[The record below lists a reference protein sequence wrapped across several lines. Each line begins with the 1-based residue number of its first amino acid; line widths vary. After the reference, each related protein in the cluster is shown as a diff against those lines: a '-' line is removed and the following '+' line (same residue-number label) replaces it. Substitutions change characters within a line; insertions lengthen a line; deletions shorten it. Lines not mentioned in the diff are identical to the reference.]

1 MESIDK
7 EALRQVIIER
17 LERELSTL
25 VAAANS
31 AKEEATDS
39 DSRQEGRFDMRGQ
52 LAAYMAAGQAKL
64 AEELSA
70 AIVAYRRLALDRT
83 LPGSPV
89 AAGSLVALDSAAGRN
104 WYFVGPARGGMDV
117 EITGIM
123 VTVITPASPMG
134 RALVGRQMGE
144 PAVLPGGRGP
154 LGVVGAMA

>member
-39 DSRQEGRFDMRGQ
+39 DSRQEGKFDMRGQ

-70 AIVAYRRLALDRT
+70 AIVAYRQLALDRT

-89 AAGSLVALDSAAGRN
+89 AAGSLVALDSPSGRT

-117 EITGIM
+117 EIGGIV
-123 VTVITPASPMG
+123 VTVITPASPIG
-134 RALVGRQMGE
+134 RALVGRQKGE
-144 PAVLPGGRGP
+144 PAALPGGRGP
-154 LGVVGAMA
+154 LGIVGATA